1 MTLVGGLMSVMT
13 SFAGPVLSRMV
24 VTTRG
29 GDTFLFPLTA
39 QLKLRTDGS
48 SLRISSAD
56 GSADLRIANVANI
69 RYDLEQ
75 EPVMLPGAT
84 EKPLPPAD
92 PFPWPGDENGDDNSE
107 DITAGV
113 TDADA
118 GSTGAC
124 MTASGLE
131 VSAPGDSFLEIA
143 SLDGRILYRCEFRD
157 SVMIPSTALQSGCVV
172 VTVNGRNSF
181 KIVIK

>member
-1 MTLVGGLMSVMT
+1 MMLAGGLMSVMT
-13 SFAGPVLSRMV
+13 AFAAPVLSRMV

-48 SLRISSAD
+48 TLHISSAD
-56 GSADLRIANVANI
+56 GSADLRVANVANI
-69 RYDLEQ
+69 RYALEQ
-75 EPVMLPGAT
+75 EPVMLPGAI
-84 EKPLPPAD
+84 EKPLPPVD
-92 PFPWPGDENGDDNSE
+92 PFPWPGDADGDSSE
-107 DITAGV
+107 DIAAGV
-113 TDADA
+113 TAPVNEV
-118 GSTGAC
+118 SEAC

-131 VSAPGDSFLEIA
+131 VSAPGDSFVDIA
-143 SLDGRILYRCEFRD
+143 SLDGRTLYSCGFRD
-157 SVMIPSTALQSGCVV
+157 SVSIPRTALQSGCVV